1 MKTELKQ
8 SWDLPL
14 NYKCYFDIR
23 SNFHREGNGGNRE
36 EIYWTCPKCGN
47 HNNISFGYEIYTDD
61 NFEDEVSC
69 DKCNLHF
76 ELNIIGE
83 QTWDI
88 SDMTLTLLE
97 DNK

>member
-8 SWDLPL
+8 SWDLDI
-14 NYKCYFDIR
+14 NYKYYFDTK
-23 SNFHREGNGGNRE
+23 SQLHHSGNGGNRE
-36 EIYWTCPKCGN
+36 RIFWTCPKCKALNQICFDGT
-47 HNNISFGYEIYTDD
+47 HQEDE
-61 NFEDEVSC
+61 FEDVVTC
-69 DKCNLHF
+69 DKCDLDF
-76 ELNIIGE
+76 ELKIIGE